1 MAEGSLGLAQ
11 LSRDLYRMSPA
22 LRSRL
27 GKTIRD
33 LGKGMESD
41 AKSNASWSSRIPGAI
56 KVSGTVTPNAVG
68 VALRVSTGAAPHARP
83 YEGLDGGS
91 SFRHPVYGGPAWVS
105 QGTRPYARPA
115 QEKAGKEL
123 PEAGMKAIEEAAAEA
138 GFR

>member
-22 LRSRL
+22 LRARL

-41 AKSNASWSSRIPGAI
+41 ARSNASWSSRIPGAI
-56 KVSGTVTPNAVG
+56 KVAGTVTPNAVG
-68 VALRVSTGAAPHARP
+68 VALRVSSSGAPHARP
-83 YEGLDGGS
+83 YEGLDGES
-91 SFRHPVYGGPAWVS
+91 SFRHPVFGGSTYVS
-105 QGTRPYARPA
+105 QATRPYARRA
-115 QEKAGKEL
+115 QQKAGNEL
-123 PEAGMKAIEEAAAEA
+123 PEAAEKAIEQAAADA

>member
-1 MAEGSLGLAQ
+1 MAEGSAGMSQ

-22 LRSRL
+22 VRRRL
-27 GKTIRD
+27 GKQIRD
-33 LGKGMESD
+33 LGKGMESA
-41 AKSNASWSSRIPGAI
+41 AKYRSAWSDRIPEAI
-56 KVSGTVTPNAVG
+56 SVTGTVTPDAVG
-68 VALRVSTGAAPHARP
+68 VALRVRTANAPHARP
-83 YEGLDGGS
+83 YEGLDGEA
-91 SFRHPVYGGPAWVS
+91 SFRHPVFGGSTWVV